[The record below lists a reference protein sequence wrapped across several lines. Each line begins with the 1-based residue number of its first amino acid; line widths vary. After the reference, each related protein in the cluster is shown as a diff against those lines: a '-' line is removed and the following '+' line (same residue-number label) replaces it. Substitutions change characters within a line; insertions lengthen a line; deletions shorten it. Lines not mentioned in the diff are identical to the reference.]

1 MALENTDQLKHLKSA
16 FQTFNK
22 MSEQLA
28 SSYHQLESQVECL
41 NNKLA
46 SAYGDY
52 EHQIEQN
59 QHLENRLERLLDALP
74 GGVVVLNA
82 KGVVQEANKAAVDL
96 LGEPLKGDV
105 WRQIIQRAF
114 APRMDD
120 GHDISLQD
128 GRRVSITTSSLD
140 KKPGQILLITDVTEK
155 RLLQDKL
162 GRFQRLSAMG
172 QMAATLAHQ
181 VRTPT
186 ATALLYVS
194 NLRNNA
200 SNPDAVEKYSDK
212 VRQQLL
218 HTEAMVCDM
227 LAYVRGS
234 GSQQETIFT
243 CNNLISALYQSVQGQ
258 VEQSNSRLNIS
269 NQCPEIKLKANR
281 EAVLGALINLV
292 MNSIDAASK
301 VTLVIDINVSVN
313 AAADILISISDNGIG
328 IPENLKKHVF
338 EPFVTSR
345 PQGIGLGLAVVKS
358 VVEQHSG
365 NIDIES
371 ERGRGTKISFTLPRY
386 AGSGDD
392 YTNPKEDQKE
402 VSSL

>member
-74 GGVVVLNA
+74 AGVVVLNA

-140 KKPGQILLITDVTEK
+140 KEPGQILLITDVTEK

-392 YTNPKEDQKE
+392 YTNSKEDQKE